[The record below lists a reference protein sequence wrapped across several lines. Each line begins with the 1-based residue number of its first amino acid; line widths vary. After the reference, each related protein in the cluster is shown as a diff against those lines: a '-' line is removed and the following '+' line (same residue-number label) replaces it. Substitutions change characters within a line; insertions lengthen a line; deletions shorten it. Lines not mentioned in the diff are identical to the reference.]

1 MHRPTHACAQAI
13 LTGLPPVMWFIRRH
27 MRLHRVEGLSVPQFR
42 ILALL
47 DHQPHTSQA
56 CVGEHLGC
64 TAPTASRLVGRLIAK
79 KLVAREQCSKDRR
92 LVRLDL
98 TPRGRKV
105 LEAARESTRE
115 RLAGQVSHLSER
127 DLARVTE
134 AMKLIAPIFAAE
146 FQKPQKGEAVPDCPP
161 ALGNGPSGGKS
172 SAGPKLLPRVASARK
187 RVAAGSRSQSG
198 RAVAGSV
205 RVPRRAAGA

>member
-27 MRLHRVEGLSVPQFR
+27 MRLHRAEGLSVPQFR

-105 LEAARESTRE
+105 LEAARKSTRE
-115 RLAGQVSHLSER
+115 RLAGQVSHLSGR
-127 DLARVTE
+127 DLAGVTE
-134 AMKLIAPIFAAE
+134 AMKLITPIFAAE
-146 FQKPQKGEAVPDCPP
+146 FQKPQKGAAGPDCP
-161 ALGNGPSGGKS
+161 LGFGNGPGDGKTS
-172 SAGPKLLPRVASARK
+172 PGRKLPPRATPARM
-187 RVAAGSRSQSG
+187 RVAAGSRNQSG
-198 RAVAGSV
+198 RAAAGSV